1 MEFLALLTWLLLAGT
16 GVFLLPFV
24 FATPG
29 AGLAGLAG
37 LGGLTVSVL
46 YIVLGAPEWAGW
58 AQVGMA
64 TLGIG
69 GAAIAATWL
78 CDDKFISGT
87 TVEVL
92 QAGVVGLQLS
102 FFSVV
107 MFILLLIALHATE
120 PVI

>member
-1 MEFLALLTWLLLAGT
+1 
-16 GVFLLPFV
+16 
-24 FATPG
+24 
-29 AGLAGLAG
+29 
-37 LGGLTVSVL
+37 
-46 YIVLGAPEWAGW
+46 VLGSQDWAGW

-87 TVEVL
+87 TAEVR
-92 QAGVVGLQLS
+92 QAGVIGLQLP
-102 FFSVV
+102 FFAVA
-107 MFILLLIALHATE
+107 MFISLLIALHATE